1 MKRLVACVLLAG
13 TLLAAKDAQKRIRPR
28 GFEASFVESYS
39 PTEVNIKAT
48 GVGDTPEMAD
58 GDIARVAIDFVL
70 FKWTDRM
77 VSEEIERKGMDPVLD
92 EIYREPRPYLSW
104 VADKVTATR
113 KLANGQ
119 YEITR
124 VVRVNKGA
132 LEEALVK
139 KGVLASREDLAE
151 SVGNPVIMV
160 VPDAPK
166 GQSPLD
172 VFDKNRLAQQ
182 TAGVIE
188 SYLTARQYEVQIP
201 RAADNLNSQVDML
214 GTVKGMD
221 DDVAYKIAL
230 TSGCD
235 VFVTFAGAVDNVQGG
250 RKASLVVKA
259 FESTTGRALGT
270 ETGYSQ
276 ARANTTDEALTEEA
290 TSDAIDKVLARVSK
304 YWKADARKGLQYK
317 VILKVTGKFD
327 EATAEKVKDGLEDL
341 VETEFPGSKQNILTD
356 KTMDYTILAP
366 RSKYKT
372 SSNVSRA
379 LRTKLEVP
387 GVKVKETIRN
397 RKFLMFEVTKG

>member
-1 MKRLVACVLLAG
+1 MKRLVACVLLASS
-13 TLLAAKDAQKRIRPR
+13 LIAAKSEKRIRPR

-39 PTEVNIKAT
+39 PTEVTVKAT
-48 GVGDTPEMAD
+48 GVGDNPEMAD
-58 GDIARVAIDFVL
+58 ADVARVALDFVM
-70 FKWTDRM
+70 FKWTDRI
-77 VSEEIERKGMDPVLD
+77 VSVEAERKGMDPVLD
-92 EIYREPRPYLSW
+92 ELYREPRPYLSW

-124 VVRVNKGA
+124 LVRVNKGS
-132 LEEALVK
+132 LTDLLVA
-139 KGVLASREDLAE
+139 KGVMASREELADA
-151 SVGNPVIMV
+151 VGNPVIMV
-160 VPDAPK
+160 IPDAPK
-166 GQSPLD
+166 GQSPLE

-201 RAADNLNSQVDML
+201 RAADNLNSQVDMI

-221 DDVAYKIAL
+221 EDVAYKIAL
-230 TSGCD
+230 TSGSD
-235 VFVTFAGAVDNVQGG
+235 IFITFSGTVDNTQGG

-276 ARANTTDEALTEEA
+276 TRPNTSDEALTEEA
-290 TSDAIDKVLARVSK
+290 TSDAIDKVLQRVTN

-317 VILKVTGKFD
+317 VVLKVTGKFD

-341 VETEFPGSKQNILTD
+341 VESEFPGSKQNILTD

-366 RSKYKT
+366 RAKYKT

-379 LRTKLEVP
+379 LRNKLEIP

-397 RKFLMFEVTKG
+397 RKFLMLEVTKG

>member
-1 MKRLVACVLLAG
+1 MKRLVACVLLASS
-13 TLLAAKDAQKRIRPR
+13 LIAAKSEKRIRPR

-39 PTEVNIKAT
+39 PTEVTVKAT
-48 GVGDTPEMAD
+48 GVGDNPEMAD
-58 GDIARVAIDFVL
+58 ADVARVALDFVM
-70 FKWTDRM
+70 FKWTDRI
-77 VSEEIERKGMDPVLD
+77 VSVEAERKGMDPVLD
-92 EIYREPRPYLSW
+92 ELYREPRPYLSW

-124 VVRVNKGA
+124 LVRVNKGS
-132 LEEALVK
+132 LTDLLVA
-139 KGVLASREDLAE
+139 KGVMASREELADA
-151 SVGNPVIMV
+151 VGNPVIMV
-160 VPDAPK
+160 IPDAPK
-166 GQSPLD
+166 GQSPLE

-201 RAADNLNSQVDML
+201 RAADNLNSQVDMI

-221 DDVAYKIAL
+221 EDVAYKIAL
-230 TSGCD
+230 TSGSD
-235 VFVTFAGAVDNVQGG
+235 IFVTFSGTVDNTQGG

-276 ARANTTDEALTEEA
+276 TRPNTSDEALTEEA
-290 TSDAIDKVLARVSK
+290 TSDAIDKVLQRVTN
-304 YWKADARKGLQYK
+304 YWKADSRKGLQYK
-317 VILKVTGKFD
+317 VVLKVTGKFD

-341 VETEFPGSKQNILTD
+341 VESEFPGSKQNILTD

-366 RSKYKT
+366 RAKYKT

-379 LRTKLEVP
+379 LRNKLEIP

>member
-1 MKRLVACVLLAG
+1 MKRLVACVLLASS
-13 TLLAAKDAQKRIRPR
+13 LIAAKSEKRIRPR

-39 PTEVNIKAT
+39 PTEVTVKAT
-48 GVGDTPEMAD
+48 GVGDNPEMAD
-58 GDIARVAIDFVL
+58 ADVARVALDFVM
-70 FKWTDRM
+70 FKWTDRI
-77 VSEEIERKGMDPVLD
+77 VSVEAERKGMDPVLD
-92 EIYREPRPYLSW
+92 ELYREPRPYLSW

-124 VVRVNKGA
+124 LVRVNKGS
-132 LEEALVK
+132 LTDLLVA
-139 KGVLASREDLAE
+139 KGVMASREELADA
-151 SVGNPVIMV
+151 VGNPVIMV
-160 VPDAPK
+160 IPDAPK
-166 GQSPLD
+166 GQSPLE

-201 RAADNLNSQVDML
+201 RAADNLNSQVDMI

-221 DDVAYKIAL
+221 EDVAYKIAL
-230 TSGCD
+230 TSGSD
-235 VFVTFAGAVDNVQGG
+235 IFITFSGTVDNTQGG

-276 ARANTTDEALTEEA
+276 TRPNTSDEALTEEA
-290 TSDAIDKVLARVSK
+290 TSDAIDKVLQRVTN

-317 VILKVTGKFD
+317 VVLKVTGKFD

-341 VETEFPGSKQNILTD
+341 VESEFPGSKQNILTD

-366 RSKYKT
+366 RAKYKT

-379 LRTKLEVP
+379 LRNKLEIP